1 MNALGK
7 YRAQSLHPKR
17 LGDSSAAIAG
27 LAGGLSVLIG
37 LGAAHFAPRGLAR
50 VSLALHITRMP
61 LLLRLEPLIAAVA
74 VAVAAASG
82 IIRFHTGWQQQ
93 DQTDD
98 REGTQ

>member
-1 MNALGK
+1 MSALGK
-7 YRAQSLHPKR
+7 YRVKSLHHKR
-17 LGDSSAAIAG
+17 LGDSTAAIAG

-37 LGAAHFAPRGLAR
+37 LAAARFAPRGRAR

-61 LLLRLEPLIAAVA
+61 LLLRLAPLIAAVA
-74 VAVAAASG
+74 LAFAGASG
-82 IIRFHTGWQQQ
+82 IIRFHTRWQQQ